1 MGPGWVGGPDLVCG
15 GRLPLPGPSPSQA
28 VVGGVGGW
36 GICRINQML
45 RWGVPHSCGRSRG
58 PSFKAPWTE
67 QVARGFLRVWE
78 AVLSRGPGL
87 AMAPLLS
94 GFLSREIRLV
104 LSLVMPLRPCPMEGT
119 SGWVQPLRASP
130 THLWDLTCSA
140 HVWRLFSQ

>member
-94 GFLSREIRLV
+94 GFLSRKIRLV
-104 LSLVMPLRPCPMEGT
+104 LSLPYGGHFRVGSTPSCQSYPPLGLDMLGSCVE
-119 SGWVQPLRASP
+119 AI
-130 THLWDLTCSA
+130 
-140 HVWRLFSQ
+140 FSIMHEVG